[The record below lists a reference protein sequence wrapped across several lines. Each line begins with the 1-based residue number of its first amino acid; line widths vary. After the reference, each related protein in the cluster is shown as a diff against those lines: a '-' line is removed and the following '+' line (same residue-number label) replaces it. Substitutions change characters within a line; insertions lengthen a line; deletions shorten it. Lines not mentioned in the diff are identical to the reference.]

1 MYEVAFKVK
10 YFKVLWIKSRRSKDS
25 RSICWCSLLLT
36 TCRSNSRR
44 WSALR
49 SASVLPGDLLAS
61 VFAGQWHTLAVQAV
75 TNVSADMILSLQW
88 ATVEK
93 QTTGTLSLRP
103 PVTKVIEGIS
113 KNRLAANKLESGAQ
127 LQHSS
132 SCLAATPNLRT
143 LYLLSSATLR
153 T

>member
-1 MYEVAFKVK
+1 MMLSFTDDLSFARR
-10 YFKVLWIKSRRSKDS
+10 RRSAV
-25 RSICWCSLLLT
+25 RL
-36 TCRSNSRR
+36 
-44 WSALR
+44 
-49 SASVLPGDLLAS
+49 GLAGRPAP

-75 TNVSADMILSLQW
+75 ANVSAVKVLSLQW

-93 QTTGTLSLRP
+93 QTTGTSSLRP

-113 KNRLAANKLESGAQ
+113 KNRLAANKLESGEQ

-143 LYLLSSATLR
+143 LYVLSSATLR